1 MASMIKATKITD
13 EELAEV
19 KQLQQD
25 FQLLTYQIG
34 ELSVI
39 EHNLQNQIDS
49 IKTELKNFYSSLK
62 TLQDK
67 EKDLIDKLNQVYPN
81 MNINFETGEIS

>member
-1 MASMIKATKITD
+1 MIKATKITED
-13 EELAEV
+13 ELSKV

-25 FQLLTYQIG
+25 FQILTYQIG

-39 EHNLQNQIDS
+39 EHNLQNQIDN

-62 TLQDK
+62 TLQEK
-67 EKDLIDKLNQVYPN
+67 EKELINNLESAYPDV
-81 MNINFETGEIS
+81 NINFETGELS

>member
-1 MASMIKATKITD
+1 MARMIKPTKLKD
-13 EELAEV
+13 EEFKEV

-25 FQLLTYQIG
+25 FQVLTYQIG

-39 EHNLQNQIDS
+39 EHNLQNQIDD

-62 TLQDK
+62 TLQEK
-67 EKDLIDKLNQVYPN
+67 EKELINKLESTYPN
-81 MNINFETGEIS
+81 VSINFETGELS

>member
-1 MASMIKATKITD
+1 MARMIKATKITED
-13 EELAEV
+13 ELSKV

-25 FQLLTYQIG
+25 FQILTYQIG

-39 EHNLQNQIDS
+39 EHNLQNQIDN

-62 TLQDK
+62 TLQEK
-67 EKDLIDKLNQVYPN
+67 EKELINNLESAYPDV
-81 MNINFETGEIS
+81 NINFETGELS

>member
-1 MASMIKATKITD
+1 MIKSTKITD
-13 EELAEV
+13 EELNEV

-25 FQLLTYQIG
+25 FQVLTYQIG

-39 EHNLQNQIDS
+39 EHNLQNQIDN

-62 TLQDK
+62 TLQEK
-67 EKDLIDKLNQVYPN
+67 EGEIIDKLNTKYPDN
-81 MNINFETGEIS
+81 SINFETGELS

>member
-1 MASMIKATKITD
+1 MASMIKPTKLKD
-13 EELAEV
+13 EELNEV
-19 KQLQQD
+19 QKLQED
-25 FQLLTYQIG
+25 FQLITYQIG

-39 EHNLQNQIDS
+39 EHNLQNQIDD

-67 EKDLIDKLNQVYPN
+67 EKDLIDKLNQTYPDV
-81 MNINFETGEIS
+81 NINFETGEIS

>member
-1 MASMIKATKITD
+1 MIKATKITD
-13 EELAEV
+13 EELKEV
-19 KQLQQD
+19 KKLEQD

-34 ELSVI
+34 ELSIV
-39 EHNLQNQIDS
+39 EYSLQTQLDK

-67 EKDLIDKLNQVYPN
+67 EKELVDKLNSTYPN
-81 MNINFETGEIS
+81 TNINFETGELS

>member
-1 MASMIKATKITD
+1 MIKATKITD
-13 EELAEV
+13 EELKEV

-25 FQLLTYQIG
+25 FQVLTYQIG

-39 EHNLQNQIDS
+39 EHDLQNQIDN

-62 TLQDK
+62 TLQEK
-67 EKDLIDKLNQVYPN
+67 EKELINNLESTYPDVS
-81 MNINFETGEIS
+81 INFETGELS

>member
-19 KQLQQD
+19 TELQKD

-34 ELSVI
+34 EIS
-39 EHNLQNQIDS
+39 LQREIIQKQLTKSDEEFNNSISSFEKLRTKEEELINKLTTKYPDS
-49 IKTELKNFYSSLK
+49 
-62 TLQDK
+62 
-67 EKDLIDKLNQVYPN
+67 
-81 MNINFETGEIS
+81 NINFETGELS

>member
-1 MASMIKATKITD
+1 MIKTTKITD

-19 KQLQQD
+19 QQLQQD

-34 ELSVI
+34 ELAVV
-39 EHNLQNQIDS
+39 EHNLQTQIDN

-62 TLQDK
+62 TLQDR
-67 EKDLIDKLNQVYPN
+67 EKDLINKLETTYPDV
-81 MNINFETGEIS
+81 NINFETGELS

>member
-1 MASMIKATKITD
+1 MIKATKITD

-25 FQLLTYQIG
+25 FLTLTYQIG

-39 EHNLQNQIDS
+39 EHNLQNQIDD

-62 TLQDK
+62 TLQEK
-67 EKDLIDKLNQVYPN
+67 EKELINNLESTYPDVS
-81 MNINFETGEIS
+81 INFETGELS

>member
-1 MASMIKATKITD
+1 MIKSTKLTD

-25 FQLLTYQIG
+25 FQVLTYQIG

-39 EHNLQNQIDS
+39 EYNVQNQLDS

-67 EKDLIDKLNQVYPN
+67 EKELIDKLNASYPGVS
-81 MNINFETGEIS
+81 IDLETGELS